1 MAANETASQD
11 IFEGAER
18 VEILGK
24 LPGLLWGYIGA
35 LNRFLDDLQNSPDSC
50 SGPGQSLSK
59 SLDILAAAAD
69 FLGNKELKTRLDDH
83 QAKLTAWAN
92 GEISNEDLAHYGAGE
107 VEKLQSMAGPRPES
121 GLDEIMSG
129 QNFEREM
136 AKLEHIKTGR
146 SADIVVSVELL
157 DEIRDYLSKDVL
169 TEGISSMLVIDN
181 AGTLIV
187 SVGNKISVDAVALA
201 AVAAA
206 NFAATEKIA
215 HLIGE
220 TDFVLLFYKGHNES
234 FHFRRVG
241 KEYIVVTIFNN
252 AMSLG
257 LLRLKLSE
265 VAKTL
270 VEKLPKRED

>member
-1 MAANETASQD
+1 MTANETASPD

-18 VEILGK
+18 VEVLGK
-24 LPGLLWGYIGA
+24 LPALLWGYIGA
-35 LNRFLDDLQNSPDSC
+35 FNSLLEELKRSPESC
-50 SGPGQSLSK
+50 SAPAQSLIK
-59 SLDILAAAAD
+59 SVVILAAAAD
-69 FLGNKELKTRLDDH
+69 FLGNKELKLRLDDH
-83 QAKLTAWAN
+83 QDKITSWTN
-92 GEISNEDLAHYGAGE
+92 GEISNEHFERYGAQE
-107 VEKLQSMAGPRPES
+107 ISKLEGMAGPRPES
-121 GLDEIMSG
+121 GLDGNMSG

-146 SADIVVSVELL
+146 SADIIVSVELL
-157 DEIRDYLSKDVL
+157 DEIRNYLTKDVI

-187 SVGNKISVDAVALA
+187 SVGDKTSVDAVALA

-270 VEKLPKRED
+270 VEKLPKKEG